1 MLYTPKYIL
10 VAELDK
16 KVCECSEC
24 KKFRV
29 LYNHSQMTESKNED
43 ICDSTSDIIA
53 VCSKCSR
60 MYRFDMRY
68 IKNGS
73 DQKRTV
79 SNIREIS
86 ETNSQV
92 REHIKRNYGSY
103 EALFTI
109 RSEDFITKI
118 VEEKEVENGK
128 YNTSIWKNKFEF
140 VYVDLE

>member
-10 VAELDK
+10 AAELDK
-16 KVCECSEC
+16 KVCQCSEC

-29 LYNHSQMTESKNED
+29 LYNHSEMTESKDED
-43 ICDSTSDIIA
+43 ICDSTSDVIA
-53 VCSKCSR
+53 VCSKCGR
-60 MYRFDMRY
+60 MYRFDMGY
-68 IKNGS
+68 KKNGT

-79 SNIREIS
+79 SKVREIS

-109 RSEDFITKI
+109 KI
-118 VEEKEVENGK
+118 
-128 YNTSIWKNKFEF
+128 
-140 VYVDLE
+140 

>member
-10 VAELDK
+10 AAELDK
-16 KVCECSEC
+16 KVCQCSEC

-29 LYNHSQMTESKNED
+29 LYNHSEMTESKDED
-43 ICDSTSDIIA
+43 ICD
-53 VCSKCSR
+53 SR
-60 MYRFDMRY
+60 MYRFDMGY
-68 IKNGS
+68 KKNGT

-79 SNIREIS
+79 SKVREIS

-109 RSEDFITKI
+109 RSEDFVTKI
-118 VEEKEVENGK
+118 VDEKEVKDGK
-128 YNTSIWKNKFEF
+128 YTEY
-140 VYVDLE
+140 VYMEK

>member
-29 LYNHSQMTESKNED
+29 LYNHSQMTESKNEY
-43 ICDSTSDIIA
+43 ICDSTSDIIS

-73 DQKRTV
+73 DQKHTV

-128 YNTSIWKNKFEF
+128 YTEY
-140 VYVDLE
+140 VYMEK